1 MSKAKKIDIT
11 SGVNG
16 IAPLEITTAIEAI
29 TISRMVK
36 NIETEKW
43 DVNPE
48 YQRGYRWSPKNKHE
62 LITSLLK
69 GIPLPLFYLRNTGH
83 STAEVLDGKQR
94 CLTICNFVNNKFAY
108 NPGGG
113 RLIYFRNLSK
123 EQQQN
128 ILDTNIA
135 IRYLYNTDDSAAIDI
150 FIALQNGQ
158 RIRTEEMRHA
168 LGGHAISTI
177 RTIFDK
183 TEINK
188 LKAFSRSADYT
199 KHETLL
205 TKFLYLEH
213 VIDAIS
219 YDKNADIIDDNALY
233 NMVKNYTNKKVPTDI
248 VNRTIKRIKSIK
260 YALKDIKNV
269 LMPQFPMVYGTYLLA
284 ARLQDKYGMSE
295 LEASDYIYKF
305 VNYIQELR
313 VDYIAK
319 IKDWNF
325 KQKYPEADH
334 HWYRITMENFGK
346 RGTAKSETHIYTMW
360 FEAVWEKFEDKYKK
374 ELKKLPQMMNFI
386 K

>member
-1 MSKAKKIDIT
+1 MGFIDIIKEKAKQDLKTIVLPNSVIEIDDCAFENCFELERVILNEGLKKIGNAVFRSVRI
-11 SGVNG
+11 
-16 IAPLEITTAIEAI
+16 
-29 TISRMVK
+29 
-36 NIETEKW
+36 
-43 DVNPE
+43 NP
-48 YQRGYRWSPKNKHE
+48 
-62 LITSLLK
+62 
-69 GIPLPLFYLRNTGH
+69 
-83 STAEVLDGKQR
+83 V
-94 CLTICNFVNNKFAY
+94 
-108 NPGGG
+108 
-113 RLIYFRNLSK
+113 RLAK
-123 EQQQN
+123 
-128 ILDTNIA
+128 D
-135 IRYLYNTDDSAAIDI
+135 
-150 FIALQNGQ
+150 
-158 RIRTEEMRHA
+158 
-168 LGGHAISTI
+168 AISTI

-233 NMVKNYTNKKVPTDI
+233 NMVKNYANKKVPTDI

-360 FEAVWEKFEDKYKK
+360 FEAVWEKFEEKYKK
-374 ELKKLPQMMNFI
+374 ELKKLPQVMNFI